1 MRVYL
6 LKKAKS
12 NLLMGCLMT
21 KDFFYTIQAKDKR
34 QKTKDKRQKTKDKRQ
49 LYQSD
54 KSQAQKNRN
63 MCGNFFKLVRSER
76 FELPTP

>member
-1 MRVYL
+1 
-6 LKKAKS
+6 
-12 NLLMGCLMT
+12 MT
-21 KDFFYTIQAKDKR
+21 KDFFYTIQAKDKRQKTKDKR

-63 MCGNFFKLVRSER
+63 MCGNLFKLVRSER

>member
-34 QKTKDKRQKTKDKRQ
+34 QKTKDKRQ
-49 LYQSD
+49 LYQND

-63 MCGNFFKLVRSER
+63 MCGNLFKLVRSER